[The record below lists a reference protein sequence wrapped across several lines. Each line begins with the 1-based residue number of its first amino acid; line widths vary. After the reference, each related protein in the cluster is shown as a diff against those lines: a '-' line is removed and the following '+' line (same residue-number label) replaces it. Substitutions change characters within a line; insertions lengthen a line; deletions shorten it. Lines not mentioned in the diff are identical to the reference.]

1 MLVKRKTVSSRLCEP
16 WKENGSMYARFYLFF
31 GSIQSVLGFGVDSER
46 LYAVWSRNKFPKQM
60 ISNNYRNSTK

>member
-31 GSIQSVLGFGVDSER
+31 GSIQSVLGFGETVSVFMLFDR
-46 LYAVWSRNKFPKQM
+46 A
-60 ISNNYRNSTK
+60 TKVPQATD